1 MLSDES
7 VRISRLNRVILDKP
21 WTFQT
26 DGSVLQA
33 TLGKKQTHFIV
44 VMTETVYISE
54 FKNVD
59 FSLTWPFVLF

>member
-33 TLGKKQTHFIV
+33 TLGKNQTHFIV